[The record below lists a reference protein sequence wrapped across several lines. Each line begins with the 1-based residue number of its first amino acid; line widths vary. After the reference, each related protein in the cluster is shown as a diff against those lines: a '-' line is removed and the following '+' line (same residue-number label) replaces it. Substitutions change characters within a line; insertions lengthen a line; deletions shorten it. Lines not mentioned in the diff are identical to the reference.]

1 MISVSHDPAA
11 RVMPGERRRRN
22 LRLGLILATVAL
34 AFFAGIIAKAV
45 LFGL

>member
-1 MISVSHDPAA
+1 MTPED
-11 RVMPGERRRRN
+11 RRKRSN
-22 LRLGLILATVAL
+22 LRLGVILATIAV

>member
-1 MISVSHDPAA
+1 MHAPQQPAA
-11 RVMPGERRRRN
+11 RTPPEERRRQN
-22 LRLGLILATVAL
+22 LRLGVILATIAL

>member
-1 MISVSHDPAA
+1 MLHETAA
-11 RVMPGERRRRN
+11 RARPDETRRRN
-22 LRLGLILATVAL
+22 LRLAVILATIAI

>member
-1 MISVSHDPAA
+1 MKPED
-11 RVMPGERRRRN
+11 RRKRGN
-22 LRLGLILATVAL
+22 LRLGVILATIAI

>member
-1 MISVSHDPAA
+1 MNVPQQSASRMTPEA
-11 RVMPGERRRRN
+11 RRKQN
-22 LRLGLILATVAL
+22 LRLGVILGTIAL